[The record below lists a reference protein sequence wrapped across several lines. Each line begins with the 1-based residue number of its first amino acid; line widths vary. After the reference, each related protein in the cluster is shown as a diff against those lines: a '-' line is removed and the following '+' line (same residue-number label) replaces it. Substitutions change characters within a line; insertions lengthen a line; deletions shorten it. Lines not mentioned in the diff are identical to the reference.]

1 MIPANQEQRLG
12 HRSFMFL
19 LYKRSSTAIG
29 FFLVSGLVLFFRDF
43 VATGLSG
50 YFVSLVKTSMPIEK
64 VLSISILYI
73 AGVVFIVGVFVF
85 LYSLLAAYM
94 YYRNYTFTLEDYG
107 IKMKKGIFYTKEIS
121 IPYRQIQNV
130 NVNRSMIYQM
140 FRISRLVIITAGE
153 DDNKGAMGE
162 STDSV
167 FDPIDAD
174 IAEEIRSLLQKKI
187 GVQIV
192 EDTSHENIAKNSVQN
207 QTQNNIQN

>member
-94 YYRNYTFTLEDYG
+94 YYRNYT
-107 IKMKKGIFYTKEIS
+107 
-121 IPYRQIQNV
+121 
-130 NVNRSMIYQM
+130 
-140 FRISRLVIITAGE
+140 ISRLVIITAGE

>member
-1 MIPANQEQRLG
+1 
-12 HRSFMFL
+12 
-19 LYKRSSTAIG
+19 
-29 FFLVSGLVLFFRDF
+29 
-43 VATGLSG
+43 
-50 YFVSLVKTSMPIEK
+50 
-64 VLSISILYI
+64 
-73 AGVVFIVGVFVF
+73 
-85 LYSLLAAYM
+85 M